1 MKIGNVSQTV
11 IRRSILKQLKT
22 KREEAVIEPS
32 VEEMCS
38 GISVPN
44 GQQIVFTNVT
54 LYGDEK
60 DIAVFGLAQAL
71 NDLYTR
77 GATPIGVNLSI
88 LLPPYAY
95 ESRLKSMVE
104 FAEKVAEKQ
113 NIQILNDLYTRGATP
128 IGVNLSILLPPY
140 AYESR
145 LKSMVE
151 FAEKVAEK
159 QNIQILNVK
168 AQVSPVITKAVV
180 TVVGIGTVKEGELL
194 QSNMGRAN
202 QDIVM
207 TKWIGLEGMLR
218 IVREKGEELSKRF
231 VPAFMSQVNALE
243 KNLFADKELKLAKE
257 YGVSAMH
264 QITDGGILAALW
276 NMAEA
281 SDVGVEVDLKK
292 IAVKQETI
300 EICEYFQLNPYQMT
314 SAGSVLLMADNGK
327 GLVDLLLRNEIQAE
341 VIGRTTADRDRVI
354 FNQDEKRYIDR
365 PAQDELLKI
374 YAE

>member
-11 IRRSILKQLKT
+11 IRRSVLKQLKT
-22 KREEAVIEPS
+22 KREEAVIQPS
-32 VEEMCS
+32 MEETCS
-38 GISVPN
+38 GIAVPD
-44 GQQIVFTNVT
+44 GQQAIFTNVT

-77 GATPIGVNLSI
+77 GASPVGANLSI

-104 FAEKVAEKQ
+104 FAEQTAQ
-113 NIQILNDLYTRGATP
+113 RQH
-128 IGVNLSILLPPY
+128 
-140 AYESR
+140 
-145 LKSMVE
+145 
-151 FAEKVAEK
+151 
-159 QNIQILNVK
+159 IQILNVK
-168 AQVSPVITKAVV
+168 AQVSPAITKAVV
-180 TVVGIGTVKEGELL
+180 TVVGIGLVAAGELI
-194 QSNMGRAN
+194 QSNMGKAN
-202 QDIVM
+202 QDIVL

-218 IVREKGEELSKRF
+218 IVREKGEELSQRF
-231 VPAFMSQVNALE
+231 VPAFMTQVNALE
-243 KNLFADKELKLAKE
+243 ENLFADRELKLAKE
-257 YGVSAMH
+257 FGVSAMC

-281 SDVGVEVDLKK
+281 SGVGVEVDLKK

-314 SAGSVLLMADNGK
+314 SAGSVLFMTDDGK
-327 GLVDLLLRNEIQAE
+327 ELTDLLLRKGIQAE
-341 VIGRTTADRDRVI
+341 VIGRSTADRERVI
-354 FNQDEKRYIDR
+354 YNQEEKRYIDR

-374 YAE
+374 YGE

>member
-22 KREEAVIEPS
+22 KRNEVVIEPS

-44 GQQIVFTNVT
+44 GYQTIFTNVT
-54 LYGDEK
+54 LYGNEK
-60 DIAVFGLAQAL
+60 DIAIFAFAQVL

-77 GATPIGVNLSI
+77 GASPVGVNLSI

-104 FAEKVAEKQ
+104 FAELIAEKQ
-113 NIQILNDLYTRGATP
+113 
-128 IGVNLSILLPPY
+128 
-140 AYESR
+140 
-145 LKSMVE
+145 K
-151 FAEKVAEK
+151 
-159 QNIQILNVK
+159 IQILNVK
-168 AQVSPVITKAVV
+168 TQVSPVITKAVV
-180 TVVGIGTVKEGELL
+180 TVVGVGMLKEGELI
-194 QSNMGRAN
+194 QSSMGKPN

-207 TKWIGLEGMLR
+207 TKWIALEGILR
-218 IVREKGEELSKRF
+218 IVREKREELEQRF
-231 VPAFMSQVNALE
+231 VPAFMSQIDLLE
-243 KNLFADKELKLAKE
+243 QNLFADKELKLARN

-281 SDVGVEVDLKK
+281 SEIGIEVDLKK
-292 IAVKQETI
+292 IAIKQEAI
-300 EICEYFQLNPYQMT
+300 EICEYFHLNPYQMT
-314 SAGSVLLMADNGK
+314 SAGSVLLMTDNGK
-327 GLVDLLLRNEIQAE
+327 ELVDLLVKNGIQAE
-341 VIGRTTADRDRVI
+341 VIGRSTDTKERVI
-354 FNQDEKRYIDR
+354 FNQEEKRYIDR

-374 YAE
+374 YEE

>member
-60 DIAVFGLAQAL
+60 DIAVFGLAQA
-71 NDLYTR
+71 
-77 GATPIGVNLSI
+77 
-88 LLPPYAY
+88 
-95 ESRLKSMVE
+95 
-104 FAEKVAEKQ
+104 
-113 NIQILNDLYTRGATP
+113 LNDLYTRGATP

>member
-11 IRRSILKQLKT
+11 IRRSVLKQLKT
-22 KREEAVIEPS
+22 KRKEAVIQPS

-38 GISVPN
+38 GIAVPD
-44 GQQIVFTNVT
+44 GQQAIFTNVT

-77 GATPIGVNLSI
+77 GASPVGANLSI

-104 FAEKVAEKQ
+104 FAEQTAQ
-113 NIQILNDLYTRGATP
+113 RQH
-128 IGVNLSILLPPY
+128 
-140 AYESR
+140 
-145 LKSMVE
+145 
-151 FAEKVAEK
+151 
-159 QNIQILNVK
+159 IQILNVK

-180 TVVGIGTVKEGELL
+180 TVVGIGLVAAGELI
-194 QSNMGRAN
+194 QSNMGKAN
-202 QDIVM
+202 QDIVL

-218 IVREKGEELSKRF
+218 IVREKGEELSQRF
-231 VPAFMSQVNALE
+231 VPAFMTQVNALE
-243 KNLFADKELKLAKE
+243 ENLFADRELKLAKE
-257 YGVSAMH
+257 GGV
-264 QITDGGILAALW
+264 ILAALW

-281 SDVGVEVDLKK
+281 SGVGVEVDLKK

-314 SAGSVLLMADNGK
+314 SAGSVLFMTDNGK
-327 GLVDLLLRNEIQAE
+327 ELTDLLLRKGIQAE
-341 VIGRTTADRDRVI
+341 VIGRSTADRERVI
-354 FNQDEKRYIDR
+354 YNQEEKRYIDR

-374 YAE
+374 YGE

>member
-22 KREEAVIEPS
+22 KRKEAIIEPS

-44 GQQIVFTNVT
+44 GYQTVFTNVT
-54 LYGDEK
+54 LYGNEK
-60 DIAVFGLAQAL
+60 DIAMFAFAQTL

-77 GATPIGVNLSI
+77 GASPIGVNLSI

-104 FAEKVAEKQ
+104 FAEQ
-113 NIQILNDLYTRGATP
+113 
-128 IGVNLSILLPPY
+128 
-140 AYESR
+140 
-145 LKSMVE
+145 
-151 FAEKVAEK
+151 VAEK

-180 TVVGIGTVKEGELL
+180 TVVGVGMLKEGELL
-194 QSNMGRAN
+194 QSSMGKAN

-207 TKWIGLEGMLR
+207 TNWIALEGMLR
-218 IVREKGEELSKRF
+218 IVREKKEELEQRF
-231 VPAFMSQVNALE
+231 VPAFMSQISLLE
-243 KNLFADKELKLAKE
+243 QNLFADKELKLAKNH
-257 YGVSAMH
+257 GVSVMH

-281 SDVGVEVDLKK
+281 SDIGVEVDLKK

-314 SAGSVLLMADNGK
+314 SAGSVLLMTDNGK
-327 GLVDLLLRNEIQAE
+327 ELVDLLVKNGIQAK
-341 VIGRTTADRDRVI
+341 VIGRSTATKERVI
-354 FNQDEKRYIDR
+354 FNQEEKRYIDR

-374 YAE
+374 YEE

>member
-38 GISVPN
+38 GVSVPD
-44 GQQIVFTNVT
+44 GEQAVFTNVT

-60 DIAVFGLAQAL
+60 DIAVFGLAQSL

-77 GATPIGVNLSI
+77 GASPVGANLSI

-104 FAEKVAEKQ
+104 FAER
-113 NIQILNDLYTRGATP
+113 T
-128 IGVNLSILLPPY
+128 
-140 AYESR
+140 
-145 LKSMVE
+145 
-151 FAEKVAEK
+151 AEK

-168 AQVSPVITKAVV
+168 AQVSPIITKAVV
-180 TVVGIGTVKEGELL
+180 TVVAVGTVKEGELF
-194 QSNMGRAN
+194 QSSMGKAN

-231 VPAFMSQVNALE
+231 VPAFMAQVNALE
-243 KNLFADKELKLAKE
+243 ENLFADKELKLARE

-281 SDVGVEVDLKK
+281 SDVGLEVDLKK

-314 SAGSVLLMADNGK
+314 SVGSVLLMTDNGK
-327 GLVDLLLRNEIQAE
+327 ELADMLMRNGIQAE
-341 VIGRTTADRDRVI
+341 VIGRTTADRERVI
-354 FNQDEKRYIDR
+354 LNQEEKRYIDR

>member
-22 KREEAVIEPS
+22 KREETIIEPS

-38 GISVPN
+38 GILIPDGYQV
-44 GQQIVFTNVT
+44 VFTNVT

-60 DIAVFGLAQAL
+60 DIAMFGLAQVL

-77 GATPIGVNLSI
+77 GASPVGANLSI

-95 ESRLKSMVE
+95 ESRLKAMVE
-104 FAEKVAEKQ
+104 FAEQTAEKQ
-113 NIQILNDLYTRGATP
+113 H
-128 IGVNLSILLPPY
+128 
-140 AYESR
+140 
-145 LKSMVE
+145 
-151 FAEKVAEK
+151 
-159 QNIQILNVK
+159 IQILNVK

-180 TVVGIGTVKEGELL
+180 TVVGIGTVKAGELL
-194 QSNMGRAN
+194 QSSMGKAN

-207 TKWIGLEGMLR
+207 TKWIGLDGMLR

-231 VPAFMSQVNALE
+231 VPSFMAQINALE
-243 KNLFADKELKLAKE
+243 ENLFADKELKIAKE

-281 SDVGVEVDLKK
+281 SKVGVEVDLKK

-314 SAGSVLLMADNGK
+314 STGSVLLMTDNGK
-327 GLVDLLLRNEIQAE
+327 ELVDLLLRNGVRAEI
-341 VIGRTTADRDRVI
+341 IGRSTADRERVI

-365 PAQDELLKI
+365 PSQDELLKI

>member
-22 KREEAVIEPS
+22 KREETIIEPS

-38 GISVPN
+38 GILIPD
-44 GQQIVFTNVT
+44 GYQAVFTNVT

-60 DIAVFGLAQAL
+60 DIAMFGLAQVL

-77 GATPIGVNLSI
+77 GASPVGANLSI

-95 ESRLKSMVE
+95 ESRLKAMVE
-104 FAEKVAEKQ
+104 FAEQTAEKQ
-113 NIQILNDLYTRGATP
+113 H
-128 IGVNLSILLPPY
+128 
-140 AYESR
+140 
-145 LKSMVE
+145 
-151 FAEKVAEK
+151 
-159 QNIQILNVK
+159 IQILNVK

-180 TVVGIGTVKEGELL
+180 TVVGIGTVKAGELL
-194 QSNMGRAN
+194 QSSMGKAN

-207 TKWIGLEGMLR
+207 TKWIGLDGMLR

-231 VPAFMSQVNALE
+231 VPSFMAQINALE
-243 KNLFADKELKLAKE
+243 ENLFADKELKIAKE

-281 SDVGVEVDLKK
+281 SKVGVEVDLKK

-314 SAGSVLLMADNGK
+314 STGSVLLMTDNGK
-327 GLVDLLLRNEIQAE
+327 ELVDLLLRNGVRAE
-341 VIGRTTADRDRVI
+341 VIGRSTADRERVI
-354 FNQDEKRYIDR
+354 LNQDEKRYIDR
-365 PAQDELLKI
+365 PSQDELLKI

>member
-22 KREEAVIEPS
+22 KRKEAIIEPS

-44 GQQIVFTNVT
+44 GYQTVFTNVT
-54 LYGDEK
+54 LYGNEK
-60 DIAVFGLAQAL
+60 DIAMFAFAQTL

-77 GATPIGVNLSI
+77 GASPIGVNLSI

-104 FAEKVAEKQ
+104 FAEQ
-113 NIQILNDLYTRGATP
+113 
-128 IGVNLSILLPPY
+128 
-140 AYESR
+140 
-145 LKSMVE
+145 
-151 FAEKVAEK
+151 VAEK

-180 TVVGIGTVKEGELL
+180 TVVGVGMLKEGELL
-194 QSNMGRAN
+194 QSSMGKAN

-207 TKWIGLEGMLR
+207 TNWIALEGMLR
-218 IVREKGEELSKRF
+218 IVREKKEELGQRF
-231 VPAFMSQVNALE
+231 VPAFMSQISLLE
-243 KNLFADKELKLAKE
+243 QNLFADKELKLAKNH
-257 YGVSAMH
+257 GVSAMH

-281 SDVGVEVDLKK
+281 SDIGVEVDLKK

-314 SAGSVLLMADNGK
+314 SAGSVLLMTDNGK
-327 GLVDLLLRNEIQAE
+327 ELVDLLVKNGIQAK
-341 VIGRTTADRDRVI
+341 VIGRSTATKERVI
-354 FNQDEKRYIDR
+354 FNQEEKRYIDR

-374 YAE
+374 YEE

>member
-22 KREEAVIEPS
+22 KREETIIEPS

-38 GISVPN
+38 GILIPD
-44 GQQIVFTNVT
+44 GYQAVFTNVT

-60 DIAVFGLAQAL
+60 DIAMFGLAQVL

-77 GATPIGVNLSI
+77 GASPVGANLSI

-95 ESRLKSMVE
+95 ESRLKAMVE
-104 FAEKVAEKQ
+104 FAEQTAEKQ
-113 NIQILNDLYTRGATP
+113 H
-128 IGVNLSILLPPY
+128 
-140 AYESR
+140 
-145 LKSMVE
+145 
-151 FAEKVAEK
+151 
-159 QNIQILNVK
+159 IQILNVK
-168 AQVSPVITKAVV
+168 AEVSPVITKAVV
-180 TVVGIGTVKEGELL
+180 TVVGIGTVKAGELL
-194 QSNMGRAN
+194 QSSMGKAN

-207 TKWIGLEGMLR
+207 TKWIGLDGMLR

-231 VPAFMSQVNALE
+231 VPSFMAQINALE
-243 KNLFADKELKLAKE
+243 ENLFADKELKIAKE

-281 SDVGVEVDLKK
+281 SKVGVEVDLKK

-314 SAGSVLLMADNGK
+314 STGSVLLMTDNGK
-327 GLVDLLLRNEIQAE
+327 ELVDLLLRNGVRAE
-341 VIGRTTADRDRVI
+341 VIGRSTADRERVI
-354 FNQDEKRYIDR
+354 LNQDEKRYIDR
-365 PAQDELLKI
+365 PSQDELLKI

>member
-22 KREEAVIEPS
+22 KRKEVIIEPS

-38 GISVPN
+38 GISIPN
-44 GQQIVFTNVT
+44 GYQTIFTNVT
-54 LYGDEK
+54 LYGNEK
-60 DIAVFGLAQAL
+60 DIAMFAFAQAL

-77 GATPIGVNLSI
+77 GALPIGVNLNI

-104 FAEKVAEKQ
+104 FAE
-113 NIQILNDLYTRGATP
+113 QI
-128 IGVNLSILLPPY
+128 
-140 AYESR
+140 
-145 LKSMVE
+145 
-151 FAEKVAEK
+151 AEK

-168 AQVSPVITKAVV
+168 TQVSPVITKAVV
-180 TVVGIGTVKEGELL
+180 TVVGVGMLKEGELI
-194 QSNMGRAN
+194 QSSMGKAN

-207 TKWIGLEGMLR
+207 TKWIAVEGILR
-218 IVREKGEELSKRF
+218 IVREKREELEQRF
-231 VPAFMSQVNALE
+231 VPAFMSQINLLE
-243 KNLFADKELKLAKE
+243 QNLFADKELKLAQN

-281 SDVGVEVDLKK
+281 SEIGVEVDLKK
-292 IAVKQETI
+292 IAIKQEVI
-300 EICEYFQLNPYQMT
+300 EICEYFHLNPYQMT
-314 SAGSVLLMADNGK
+314 SAGSVLLMLDHGK
-327 GLVDLLLRNEIQAE
+327 ELVDLLVKNGIQAE
-341 VIGRTTADRDRVI
+341 VIGRSTATKERVI
-354 FNQDEKRYIDR
+354 FNQEEKRYIDR

-374 YAE
+374 YEE

>member
-22 KREEAVIEPS
+22 KREETLIEPS

-38 GISVPN
+38 GISIPN
-44 GQQIVFTNVT
+44 GDEAVFTNVT

-60 DIAVFGLAQAL
+60 DIAVFGMAQAL

-77 GATPIGVNLSI
+77 GAAPIGANLSI

-104 FAEKVAEKQ
+104 FAEQA
-113 NIQILNDLYTRGATP
+113 
-128 IGVNLSILLPPY
+128 
-140 AYESR
+140 
-145 LKSMVE
+145 
-151 FAEKVAEK
+151 AEK

-180 TVVGIGTVKEGELL
+180 TVVGIGTVREDELL
-194 QSNMGRAN
+194 QSSMGRAN
-202 QDIVM
+202 QDIIM

-218 IVREKGEELSKRF
+218 IVREKGEELSERF
-231 VPAFMSQVNALE
+231 VPAFMSQVNSLE

-281 SDVGVEVDLKK
+281 SEVGVEVDLKK

-314 SAGSVLLMADNGK
+314 SAGSVLLMADDGK

-341 VIGRTTADRDRVI
+341 IIGRTTADKARVI
-354 FNQDEKRYIDR
+354 FNQNEKRYIDR

-374 YAE
+374 YTE

>member
-22 KREEAVIEPS
+22 KRKEAIIEPS

-38 GISVPN
+38 GITVPN
-44 GQQIVFTNVT
+44 GYQTIFTNVT
-54 LYGDEK
+54 LYGNEK
-60 DIAVFGLAQAL
+60 DIAMFAFAQAL

-77 GATPIGVNLSI
+77 GASPIGVNLSI

-104 FAEKVAEKQ
+104 FAEKIAE
-113 NIQILNDLYTRGATP
+113 R
-128 IGVNLSILLPPY
+128 
-140 AYESR
+140 
-145 LKSMVE
+145 
-151 FAEKVAEK
+151 

-168 AQVSPVITKAVV
+168 AQVSPAITTAVI
-180 TVVGIGTVKEGELL
+180 TVVGVGMLEEGELI
-194 QSNMGRAN
+194 QSSMGKAN

-207 TKWIGLEGMLR
+207 TKWIALEGTLR
-218 IVREKGEELSKRF
+218 IVREKKEELEQRF
-231 VPAFMSQVNALE
+231 VPTFMAQINLLE
-243 KNLFADKELKLAKE
+243 ENLFADKELKLAKK

-281 SDVGVEVDLKK
+281 SDIGVEIDLKK
-292 IAVKQETI
+292 IPVKQETI
-300 EICEYFQLNPYQMT
+300 EVCEYFQLNPYQMT
-314 SAGSVLLMADNGK
+314 SAGSTLLMTENGK
-327 GLVDLLLRNEIQAE
+327 ELVELLLKNGIHAE
-341 VIGRTTADRDRVI
+341 VIGRTTAVKERVI
-354 FNQDEKRYIDR
+354 FNQEEKRYIDR

-374 YAE
+374 YGV

>member
-22 KREEAVIEPS
+22 KREETIIEPS

-38 GISVPN
+38 GILIPD
-44 GQQIVFTNVT
+44 GYQAVFTNVT

-60 DIAVFGLAQAL
+60 DIAMFGLAQVL

-77 GATPIGVNLSI
+77 GASPVGANLSI

-95 ESRLKSMVE
+95 ESRLKAMVE
-104 FAEKVAEKQ
+104 FAEQTAEKQ
-113 NIQILNDLYTRGATP
+113 H
-128 IGVNLSILLPPY
+128 
-140 AYESR
+140 
-145 LKSMVE
+145 
-151 FAEKVAEK
+151 
-159 QNIQILNVK
+159 IQILNVK

-180 TVVGIGTVKEGELL
+180 TVVGIGTVKAGELL
-194 QSNMGRAN
+194 QSSMGKAN

-207 TKWIGLEGMLR
+207 TKWIGLDGMLR

-231 VPAFMSQVNALE
+231 VPSFMAQINALE
-243 KNLFADKELKLAKE
+243 ENLFADKELKIAKE

-281 SDVGVEVDLKK
+281 SKVGVEVDLKK

-314 SAGSVLLMADNGK
+314 STGSVLLMTDNGK
-327 GLVDLLLRNEIQAE
+327 ELVDLLLRNGVRAE
-341 VIGRTTADRDRVI
+341 VIGRSTADRERVI
-354 FNQDEKRYIDR
+354 LNQDEKRYIDR
-365 PAQDELLKI
+365 PSQDELLKI
-374 YAE
+374 YVE

>member
-22 KREEAVIEPS
+22 KREETIIEPS

-38 GISVPN
+38 GILIPD
-44 GQQIVFTNVT
+44 GYQAVFTNVT

-60 DIAVFGLAQAL
+60 DIAMFGLAQVL

-77 GATPIGVNLSI
+77 GVSPVGANLSI

-95 ESRLKSMVE
+95 ESRLKAMVE
-104 FAEKVAEKQ
+104 FAEQTAEKQ
-113 NIQILNDLYTRGATP
+113 H
-128 IGVNLSILLPPY
+128 
-140 AYESR
+140 
-145 LKSMVE
+145 
-151 FAEKVAEK
+151 
-159 QNIQILNVK
+159 IQILNVK

-180 TVVGIGTVKEGELL
+180 TVVGIGTVKAGELL
-194 QSNMGRAN
+194 QSSMGKAN

-207 TKWIGLEGMLR
+207 TKWIGLDGMLR

-231 VPAFMSQVNALE
+231 VPSFMAQINALE
-243 KNLFADKELKLAKE
+243 ENLFADKELKIAKE

-281 SDVGVEVDLKK
+281 SKVGVEVDLKK

-314 SAGSVLLMADNGK
+314 STGSVLLMTDNGK
-327 GLVDLLLRNEIQAE
+327 ELVDLLLRNGVRAE
-341 VIGRTTADRDRVI
+341 VIGRSTADRERVI
-354 FNQDEKRYIDR
+354 LNQDEKRYIDR
-365 PAQDELLKI
+365 PSQDELLKI
-374 YAE
+374 YVE

>member
-60 DIAVFGLAQAL
+60 DIAVFGLAQA
-71 NDLYTR
+71 
-77 GATPIGVNLSI
+77 
-88 LLPPYAY
+88 
-95 ESRLKSMVE
+95 
-104 FAEKVAEKQ
+104 
-113 NIQILNDLYTRGATP
+113 LNDLYTRGATP

-264 QITDGGILAALW
+264 QITDGGILATLW